1 MRSPDIQAR
10 SLEGAVDAPPRRLRV
25 VTLVDGIGT
34 YGGGESLARE
44 IVLRLDP
51 DRFDRVLCVSR
62 WHPAVVGERAAA
74 DAIAELEASGVRFL
88 GLERYGR
95 PALRPWKVLVDE
107 LRANPADVLHSHK
120 HGSNVWGALFKRIG
134 SVPVFIAHEHTWSF
148 QGRPVRKFLDRNLIG
163 RAATRVVAVS
173 NADRGKMIELEGLD
187 PDKVVMIPN
196 GIPDPVTAPGAGM
209 AIRNELGIA
218 HDAPVIGTVATI
230 RPQKALEVL
239 VEATAA
245 LRERSPN
252 LAVLIAGGDVG
263 GPQLREELMASA
275 AALGVADNVRFLGL
289 RADVP
294 AVIDAF
300 DVAVCCSDFEGSP
313 LSVMEYMEGARPV
326 VATDV
331 GGLGD
336 LIANGVHGYLVGPRD
351 PVGLADRIGDL
362 LEDPDLRRRLGEA
375 GRERRR
381 AEFSIDVTA
390 TRVSALYEELCRGR

>member
-10 SLEGAVDAPPRRLRV
+10 SVERSVDAQDRRLRV

-51 DRFDRVLCVSR
+51 DRFDRVFCVSR
-62 WHPAVVGERAAA
+62 WDPVAVGEQAAL
-74 DAIAELEASGVRFL
+74 DAAAELESNGVRFI
-88 GLERYGR
+88 GLERHGR
-95 PALRPWKVLVDE
+95 PALRPWKLLIDE
-107 LRANPADVLHSHK
+107 LRSHPADVLHSHK
-120 HGSNVWGALFKRIG
+120 HGSNAWGALFKRIG
-134 SVPVFIAHEHTWSF
+134 RVPVFVAHEHTWSF
-148 QGRPVRKFLDRNLIG
+148 EGRPARKFLDRNLIG

-173 NADRGKMIELEGLD
+173 NADRQKMIELEGLP

-196 GIPDPVTAPGAGM
+196 GIPDPITAPGAGV
-209 AIRNELGIA
+209 AVRDELGIA

-239 VEATAA
+239 IEATAA
-245 LRERSPN
+245 LRERFPD
-252 LAVLIAGGDVG
+252 AATLIAGGDVG
-263 GPQLREELMASA
+263 GSQLRDELTARA
-275 AALGVADNVRFLGL
+275 AALGVTENVRFLGL
-289 RADVP
+289 REDVP
-294 AVIDAF
+294 AVIDAL

-336 LIANGVHGYLVGPRD
+336 LIGDGVHGYLVGPRD
-351 PVGLADRIGDL
+351 SAALADRIGAL
-362 LEDPDLRRRLGEA
+362 LGDPELARKLGEA

-381 AEFSIDVTA
+381 AEFSIDATA
-390 TRVSALYEELCRGR
+390 ARVGALYEELCREH